1 MTLALN
7 LLLQLNGNK
16 MKTLL
21 IVFFV
26 CLAFFSFE
34 QTYAGIGEKGGEM
47 YYIHKVESKNSLYS
61 ISVTYET
68 SIEKLIKN
76 NPELSEGLKIGQV
89 IWIPVKYDDLIHI
102 VRHRETLYGISKR
115 YSKPIDSIVA
125 HNPQLKDGLQK
136 GQEIVIK
143 NIIRPI
149 KLEEANDNPFSTNPE
164 IESTASHFED
174 SLVEYLVHSGETLY
188 SISRRF
194 MVSIDTLSNRN
205 HLTSN
210 VLSEGQIL
218 IIPLKKEL
226 EVKEREGQDTLGIA
240 TELFSDSV
248 SFLEYDSIQKNVV
261 VFLPFNLDTIDVRNI
276 RGFAV
281 DYYMGA
287 LLAIDSL
294 KRHGVQCDFYFFDYE
309 SKIEPFDSILKSE
322 ELINSD
328 LIFAPFDYAKA
339 KKLKEWALD
348 KTMKIVYS
356 LKSLNKLHNYRL
368 NDYFM
373 EPEGRAK
380 QYVLAK
386 HLSKTDSCQLV
397 FIKTSDSLDLINQN
411 KFLEIYYNINAKT
424 KLIEANE
431 TNYKF
436 FANKKNTKTLYV
448 LLSEDEDIVKDV
460 LSFSSEKDDI
470 MVYGKEQWLKKI
482 KFTSSI
488 ENITPFRY
496 SVGTYLDYKNPV
508 VKSIH
513 RSYRRRFNSDLTKMS
528 GIGYDATLN
537 IVLHLLYDV
546 SLQKGLVHNFRFDF
560 EGSPLN
566 HNMGGYILN
575 FDNLDISIVE

>member
-1 MTLALN
+1 MKSI
-7 LLLQLNGNK
+7 LL
-16 MKTLL
+16 
-21 IVFFV
+21 VFFL

-34 QTYAGIGEKGGEM
+34 QKYASIGEKGGEM
-47 YYIHKVESKNSLYS
+47 FYLHKVESKNSLYS
-61 ISVTYET
+61 VAATYET
-68 SIEKLIKN
+68 SIEKLIEN
-76 NPELSEGLKIGQV
+76 NPELSEGMKIGQM
-89 IWIPVKYDDLIHI
+89 IWIPVQYDDLIHI

-125 HNPQLKDGLQK
+125 YNPQVKDGLQK

-149 KLEEANDNPFSTNPE
+149 KLEETNDNPFSTNPE
-164 IESTASHFED
+164 VESTASYFED
-174 SLVEYLVHSGETLY
+174 SLVGYVVHSGETLY

-205 HLTSN
+205 HLSSN

-226 EVKEREGQDTLGIA
+226 EVKKRENQDTLGVVA
-240 TELFSDSV
+240 ELISDSI
-248 SFLEYDSIQKNVV
+248 SSLENDSIHKSVV

-276 RGFAV
+276 RRFAV

-294 KRHGVQCDFYFFDYE
+294 KKHGVKCDFYFFDYE
-309 SKIEPFDSILKSE
+309 SKIVPFDSILNSND
-322 ELINSD
+322 LLNSD
-328 LIFAPFDYAKA
+328 LIFAPFNYSKA
-339 KKLKEWALD
+339 KKLKEWSLD
-348 KTMKIVYS
+348 KRMKIVYP

-380 QYVLAK
+380 QYILAK

-397 FIKTSDSLDLINQN
+397 FIKTNDSLDLVNQN

-424 KLIEANE
+424 KLIEADA

-436 FANKKNTKTLYV
+436 FANKKNTKTVYV
-448 LLSEDEDIVKDV
+448 LLSDNEDIVKDV
-460 LSFSSEKDDI
+460 LDFASEKEDI
-470 MVYGKEQWLKKI
+470 LIYGKEQWLKKI
-482 KFTSSI
+482 KYTSSI

-496 SVGTYLDYKNPV
+496 SVGTYLDYSSPV

-513 RSYRRRFNSDLTKMS
+513 RDYRSKFNSDLTKMS

-537 IVLHLLYDV
+537 IVLHLLYDLT
-546 SLQKGLVHNFRFDF
+546 LQKGLVHNFRFDF